1 MDLGDI
7 NQYRRW
13 IHDIINHQEY
23 FEGQIIELTKEQI
36 IDTLT
41 SVTKTLFFDKIESI
55 KNSKGIT
62 A

>member
-41 SVTKTLFFDKIESI
+41 SVTKTLFFDE
-55 KNSKGIT
+55 N
-62 A
+62 